1 MSRVSCR
8 LTFALCLVLLFIAQA
23 ARLNAATASSTEAFL
38 ATLSDKPPCE
48 ASGSGNAPV
57 DLPTQAPDPVLRVIY
72 PDCGVFCSEYQCSG
86 AYYQDSCLDASDK
99 PGRCVPRNLV
109 CPNEP
114 FHSPCWCK
122 AW

>member
-8 LTFALCLVLLFIAQA
+8 LTFALCLVLLFTAQ
-23 ARLNAATASSTEAFL
+23 ARLNAATAPSTEAFL
-38 ATLSDKPPCE
+38 ATLSDKSPCE
-48 ASGSGNAPV
+48 ASSSGNAPV
-57 DLPTQAPDPVLRVIY
+57 DLPSQTPTPILRVLY
-72 PDCGVFCSEYQCSG
+72 PNCGVFCSEYQCSG
-86 AYYQDSCLDASDK
+86 GYYQDPCLDASDQ

-114 FHSPCWCK
+114 LHSPCWCK

>member
-23 ARLNAATASSTEAFL
+23 RLNAAAAPSTEAFL

-48 ASGSGNAPV
+48 ASSSGNAPA
-57 DLPTQAPDPVLRVIY
+57 DLPSQAPAPVLRVLY
-72 PDCGVFCSEYQCSG
+72 LDCGVFCSEYQCSG
-86 AYYQDSCLDASDK
+86 GYYQDPCLDASDQ
-99 PGRCVPRNLV
+99 PGRCVPRNAV

-114 FHSPCWCK
+114 LHSPCWCK